1 MAPTEEGVPVVVL
14 PERVDRR
21 LRLGPFPSARDAVK
35 FLCYA
40 AVGALLAPFAGVPV
54 GLGVTA
60 IGFVAS
66 AWHRDGQPWDEQAL
80 AALRWKWRSFGREAA
95 VIARPG
101 NPLLRHGFV
110 RLAPTHFVAV
120 VRTGGTPVAYLPPAE
135 LARRFE
141 MFRDLLRAT
150 DGHFAFLATFAS
162 IHGSPFF
169 PSAALGPGPDA
180 GACSGYADLV
190 RLLCRRRLGR
200 RVYVALGTSEAGAA
214 SIARLEGQV
223 ASVVERLAAF
233 GLHPVRLRDRALFEA
248 ARRFGWNG
256 TGDAT

>member
-1 MAPTEEGVPVVVL
+1 MAPTDEGAPVVVL

-21 LRLGPFPSARDAVK
+21 LRLGPFPSARDAIK

-40 AVGALLAPFAGVPV
+40 AAGALLAPFAGVPV

-60 IGFVAS
+60 LGFMAS
-66 AWHRDGQPWDEQAL
+66 AWYRDGRPWDEQAL
-80 AALRWKWRSFGREAA
+80 AALRWRWRSFGRETSVTA
-95 VIARPG
+95 G
-101 NPLLRHGFV
+101 SENPLLRHGFV
-110 RLAPTHFVAV
+110 RLAPTQFVAV
-120 VRTGGTPVAYLPPAE
+120 VRAGGTPVAYLPPAE

-150 DGHFAFLATFAS
+150 DGHFAFLVTFAS
-162 IHGSPFF
+162 IHGGPFL
-169 PSAALGPGPDA
+169 PSALLRPETDA

-248 ARRFGWNG
+248 ARRFGWHG
-256 TGDAT
+256 AGDAA